1 MMKENNKKDTI
12 KKPTDNTKKDLAE
25 IKLLLAV
32 LQQQIKSL
40 EKSIGIERPYSD
52 DDLREIAAMRNN
64 RG

>member
-1 MMKENNKKDTI
+1 MAEKKQNTDNVKKDI
-12 KKPTDNTKKDLAE
+12 AE

-32 LQQQIKSL
+32 LQKQIKSL

-52 DDLREIAAMRNN
+52 DDLREIASMRNN

>member
-1 MMKENNKKDTI
+1 MKENNKKDTN

-32 LQQQIKSL
+32 LQQQVNSL

>member
-1 MMKENNKKDTI
+1 MAEKKVN
-12 KKPTDNTKKDLAE
+12 DNTKKELAE

>member
-1 MMKENNKKDTI
+1 MKENNKKDTN

-25 IKLLLAV
+25 IKLLLTV
-32 LQQQIKSL
+32 LQQQVNSL

>member
-1 MMKENNKKDTI
+1 MKENKKDTN

-32 LQQQIKSL
+32 LQQQVNSL

>member
-1 MMKENNKKDTI
+1 MKENKKDI
-12 KKPTDNTKKDLAE
+12 NKKPTDNTKKDLAE

-32 LQQQIKSL
+32 LQQQVNSL

-52 DDLREIAAMRNN
+52 NDLREIAAMRNN

>member
-1 MMKENNKKDTI
+1 MKENNKKDTN

-32 LQQQIKSL
+32 LQQQVNSL

-52 DDLREIAAMRNN
+52 NDLREIAAMRNN